1 MKALRVFSIPFFSIF
16 LLLSGCSPLKQYD
29 EKTYA
34 WALPEIEKFKQL
46 DDSTTYAPGSILFM
60 GSSSI
65 RLWKTLV
72 EDMAPLPI
80 IQRGYGGAHFRDLIF
95 FVDTILN
102 QHDLSM
108 VVCFVANDISQS
120 KADEST
126 EKILKNFD
134 YVVRRIRKKHPAI
147 PIVQL
152 SITPTESRWHLWPQ
166 INTLNA
172 SLKAYC
178 ETHKNIYFLET
189 TPHFLNAAGEP
200 KNELFR
206 KDKLHLN
213 KAGYALWKSLIKP
226 EVERILAVQQ

>member
-1 MKALRVFSIPFFSIF
+1 MKALRVLSLIL
-16 LLLSGCSPLKQYD
+16 LLLSGCSPLKQYG
-29 EKTYA
+29 ENTYA
-34 WALPEIEKFKQL
+34 WALPEIEKFKTL
-46 DDSTTYAPGSILFM
+46 DAVTTYTPGSILFL

-65 RLWKTLV
+65 RLWDSLE
-72 EDMAPLPI
+72 EDMAPIPV

-95 FVDTILN
+95 FIDTILN

-120 KADEST
+120 KSDEST

-134 YVVRRIRKKHPAI
+134 YVMRRIRKKHPAI

-166 INTLNA
+166 INDLNA
-172 SLKAYC
+172 GLKTYC
-178 ETHKNIYFLET
+178 ESHDNTYFLET
-189 TPHFLNAAGEP
+189 TPHFLNTEGFP
-200 KNELFR
+200 KKELFR

-213 KAGYALWKSLIKP
+213 KAGYALWKTLIKP
-226 EVERILAVQQ
+226 ELERILAVQQY